1 MPTYWSSRLF
11 SVGFDDQDAY
21 DAKDT
26 VPAYTWLLCELPDI
40 SFNREIEELNLGLD
54 NDGVA
59 PQRVVGSTHGG
70 TVTLRMPLRGQA
82 SGYDPTGAMT
92 ETPEIKL
99 LKELV
104 GTSAGAG
111 YVDAEG
117 TASGS
122 DANTVEVDAGS
133 LNVGMFHA
141 WGDAGT
147 KALHTTGWVK
157 SQTGTTVTL
166 FEDSI
171 LAALTDDSDRLP
183 STTIWPDGSQPVAK
197 SITVKGNDSTQSITL
212 IGCIPEGGS
221 ISLENGKVPMFEVT
235 YRFTAYEYDTADGGL
250 QSATAYD
257 RLAPILGTS
266 HGRVWLGGG
275 NNLGDGSGAQDGT
288 AETTG
293 TCGVGSFKLDIALEV
308 FEIPCHGSSQGVSQV
323 YVSKRNFT
331 ASFTVPSLSTHV
343 DATTKDSVFG
353 KSLAQ
358 GLGTSLSVQVGK
370 TAGTLFA
377 ILIPAAV
384 VTAQPD
390 WGEVDGVQGYTL
402 EFQPLDWTGDGASLE
417 AGNTPFRIAFA

>member
-183 STTIWPDGSQPVAK
+183 STTIWPDGS
-197 SITVKGNDSTQSITL
+197 
-212 IGCIPEGGS
+212 
-221 ISLENGKVPMFEVT
+221 
-235 YRFTAYEYDTADGGL
+235 
-250 QSATAYD
+250 
-257 RLAPILGTS
+257 
-266 HGRVWLGGG
+266 
-275 NNLGDGSGAQDGT
+275 
-288 AETTG
+288 
-293 TCGVGSFKLDIALEV
+293 
-308 FEIPCHGSSQGVSQV
+308 
-323 YVSKRNFT
+323 
-331 ASFTVPSLSTHV
+331 
-343 DATTKDSVFG
+343 
-353 KSLAQ
+353 
-358 GLGTSLSVQVGK
+358 
-370 TAGTLFA
+370 
-377 ILIPAAV
+377 
-384 VTAQPD
+384 
-390 WGEVDGVQGYTL
+390 
-402 EFQPLDWTGDGASLE
+402 
-417 AGNTPFRIAFA
+417 